1 MEKRPVSPRPFLSC
15 AFLVAVAAS
24 LSAQT
29 WNTAFF
35 LHDYNLSDTGHGTFT
50 SAVPTV
56 TLPFRVTR
64 PDGTISGNMRLR
76 YPASLPEGTIRR
88 IDSGDY
94 LVFSSPVTVG
104 FHLELDYAANATN
117 MPHNDAA
124 FLRLEIS
131 SGYTVGENSPC
142 IVQRPLTTFQSG
154 TTTHFSDDLSCTFS
168 RVTSSGNRAGDPV
181 VISNYFD
188 FTSFVSEG
196 ACGICTTLGN
206 YISHYQLVSPLD
218 LTVNRIEVVQATQD
232 VSNSVRLVAGKSTV
246 ARVFVGLGSETSAL
260 QPPEV
265 RAILHG
271 RNAAGVELPGSP
283 LTPTEVSIRAPNR
296 PNREATDDSLN
307 FKLPPTWTAEGTI
320 TLRAEV
326 NPDGSV
332 SETDRT
338 NNAREQQAV
347 FIHRNE
353 FAARYLRICYLANTN
368 CPSVFVPINA
378 EKMKKIFPIADGN
391 LSYSALDVPTWIWP
405 YNMANSAGWSYLAA
419 SLRLRYEL
427 ATNVAAATG
436 ATGFDQLVGWLPDL
450 LSVTGGV
457 AGYSDPR
464 WLGAVETGR
473 AVWVMDLYPSSY
485 PGTSESLLAHE
496 VGHNLGLRHTNTAD
510 CGSCVD
516 SDTDWPDPT
525 SGRIHEVGFDTIDIL
540 AIPTSKFDVMTYRNN
555 PGSSIWI
562 SPFHYNKLFDGQ
574 FRPMGEAV
582 RETAEETTY
591 AIVSGSAKRDGT
603 VGHLDP
609 IVVLTSSA
617 PTPASLAD
625 GNHCL
630 RFSGAAGMLS
640 DFCFELTFHT
650 HPGHDDL
657 DEEYFALRVP
667 LPGGATRIAL
677 RRGNSELAARAS
689 SANPPTVTITTPAA
703 GETWA
708 GSRTLR
714 WQGTDPDGDVLTYTV
729 LYSAD
734 GGTSWLPIE
743 TLTTATEFTF
753 DTAEIGSGDQIRFRV
768 IASDGFRT
776 AEATVGP
783 LAVLAAPII
792 DVQARADLGSVE
804 LGTFAETTL
813 LIANRGEK
821 ALTVNS
827 IHGTL
832 ADFAVRDA
840 LPVVVQSDSAR
851 KITVRFTPAA
861 EGVRT
866 TQLSFES
873 DDPARPVVASMVVGA
888 GLADAQVAATP
899 TALDFGNV
907 AVGASKDL
915 ALRIRNTGRGTL
927 EVLAVGSGSSQF
939 VVRQPAVPSSVAEGG
954 EATLTVSFRPAAAGS
969 QAATLSLVSTA
980 TGSPVLEI
988 PLSGSGTG
996 AASGCPILLAPATF
1010 SLPVEGGARSL
1021 TVNAPS
1027 GCPWVTRTNAVWV
1040 TVAPGAAAGNGT
1052 VSLVFGPNA
1061 GTTRSATLAIG
1072 DATVAI
1078 VQAGGADFFVV
1089 PAVASTPGALG
1100 SYFKTGVQLHNA
1112 SGSVITGRLIFHA
1125 AGISA
1130 MEDDPSLAYELVPG
1144 QTVNFAD
1151 LLPAL
1156 LVSGLGSVDLVPRVG
1171 SPPVATSR
1179 IFNDAGEA
1187 GTTGMTEELFEPGEA
1202 LEAGQKGVLIAPPE
1216 PSRARF
1222 NLGVRSLAFGATIR
1236 FTVRDAGG
1244 AVRGTGAKFLPPSFF
1259 AQQTAESFVGIALL
1273 ANDTVTVEVDSGS
1286 AIVYGAT
1293 TDNTTQDPSLQFAR
1307 PLGSGSDPRRTIAA
1321 VAAAPGVL
1329 DSFFRTTLQLHNPT
1343 SSPISGRL
1351 VFHPGGFSGSD
1362 SDPTITYNLSAG
1374 ATTSYADVLAA
1385 FGRTGLGSL
1394 DIVATAGPA
1403 PLAVARVFND
1413 GGVRGT
1419 TGFSVDAARP
1429 EDALRSGETGVLI
1442 APADPAATRF
1452 NVGLRTLDAGATL
1465 SVTIRDKDG
1474 QTIRTF
1480 AKVYAP
1486 SYFEQQAGSVFLG
1499 AAPGPSESVAITVT
1513 AGSAIVYGASTDN
1526 KTQDPAIQVAR
1537 AVRP

>member
-1 MEKRPVSPRPFLSC
+1 MEKRQVSPRSFLSC
-15 AFLVAVAAS
+15 AFLVAVAGS

-29 WNTAFF
+29 WNTAFVQ
-35 LHDYNLSDTGHGTFT
+35 HDYNISSTGHGSFT
-50 SAVPTV
+50 STQPTV
-56 TLPFRVTR
+56 TLPFTVAR
-64 PDGTISGNMRLR
+64 PDGTISGSVSLR
-76 YPASLPEGTIRR
+76 YPAALPEGTIRR

-104 FHLELDYAANATN
+104 FHLEFDYAANATS

-142 IVQRPLTTFQSG
+142 IVQRPLSTVPSG

-168 RVTSSGNRAGDPV
+168 RVTSSGNRAGDPI
-181 VISNYFD
+181 VISNYID

-196 ACGICTTLGN
+196 GCSICTTLGN
-206 YISHYQLVSPLD
+206 YIARYQLVSPLD
-218 LTVNRIEVVQATQD
+218 LTVSRIEVVQATQD
-232 VSNSVRLVAGKSTV
+232 VNNSIRLVADKSTV
-246 ARVFVGLGSETSAL
+246 ARVFLGLGSETSVF
-260 QPPEV
+260 QPPQV
-265 RAILHG
+265 RATLHG
-271 RNAAGVELPGSP
+271 RNAAGAELPGSP
-283 LTPTEVSIRAPNR
+283 LQAENAPILAPNR
-296 PNREATDDSLN
+296 PNREATHDSLN
-307 FKLPPTWTAEGTI
+307 FKLPPAWTTEGTI

-332 SETDRT
+332 AETDRT

-378 EKMKKIFPIADGN
+378 DKMRKIFPIAGGS
-391 LSYSALDVPTWIWP
+391 LSYEPLDVPTWIWP
-405 YNMANSAGWSYLAA
+405 YNMASPAGWSYLTA

-427 ATNVAAATG
+427 ATAV
-436 ATGFDQLVGWLPDL
+436 TGFDQLVGWLPDL
-450 LSVTGGV
+450 LSLTGGV

-464 WLGAVETGR
+464 WSGAVETGR
-473 AVWVMDLYPSSY
+473 AVWVMDLYPTSY
-485 PGTSESLLAHE
+485 PGTTESLLAHE

-510 CGSCVD
+510 CGKCED

-525 SGRIHEVGFDTIDIL
+525 SGRTHEVGFDTSDME
-540 AIPTSKFDVMTYRNN
+540 AIPASKFDVMTYRNN
-555 PGSSIWI
+555 PGSQIWI

-574 FRPMGEAV
+574 FRPMREAV
-582 RETAEETTY
+582 RQSASETTY

-603 VGHLDP
+603 VGRLDP
-609 IVVLTSSA
+609 IVVLSSSA
-617 PTPASLAD
+617 PAPASLAD
-625 GNHCL
+625 GNYCI

-657 DEEYFALRVP
+657 DEEYFALRVL
-667 LPGGATRIAL
+667 LPAGATRIAL

-689 SANPPTVTITTPAA
+689 SANPPTVTITSPAA

-729 LYSAD
+729 FYSAD

-753 DTAEIGSGDQIRFRV
+753 DTAEIASGDRVHFRV
-768 IASDGFRT
+768 LASDGFRT
-776 AEATVGP
+776 GEASVGP
-783 LAVLAAPII
+783 LTVEAAPII
-792 DVQARADLGSVE
+792 GVQGTADFGSVK
-804 LGTFAETTL
+804 LGAFGETTL
-813 LIANRGEK
+813 LITNTGKK
-821 ALTVNS
+821 ALNVTAIRSNL
-827 IHGTL
+827 G
-832 ADFAVRDA
+832 DFTVRDSFPLLVPPDGTRA
-840 LPVVVQSDSAR
+840 LVL
-851 KITVRFTPAA
+851 RFTPAA
-861 EGVRT
+861 EGVRSAT
-866 TQLSFES
+866 VSFDS
-873 DDPARPVVASMVVGA
+873 DDPARPVVSAQLVGA
-888 GLADAQVAATP
+888 GVGAPAMQLAP
-899 TALDFGNV
+899 SSLDFGSV
-907 AVGASKDL
+907 AVGGSKEL
-915 ALRIRNTGRGTL
+915 AVTIRNTGRGALTIA
-927 EVLAVGSGSSQF
+927 AVGSSNSQF
-939 VVRQPAVPSSVAEGG
+939 IPVSPAAPFSIPEGSQRQV
-954 EATLTVSFRPAAAGS
+954 TVSFHPADAGS
-969 QAATLSLVSTA
+969 HGGTLSVAGNAGASALASTSLA
-980 TGSPVLEI
+980 GIGTGSSI
-988 PLSGSGTG
+988 SC
-996 AASGCPILLAPATF
+996 ALAVSPANV
-1010 SLPVEGGARSL
+1010 SLGVEGGARTL
-1021 TVNAPS
+1021 TVTSRHAGCAWSVSANADWITVTSSPTGQAS
-1027 GCPWVTRTNAVWV
+1027 GPVSF
-1040 TVAPGAAAGNGT
+1040 TV
-1052 VSLVFGPNA
+1052 GPNA
-1061 GTTRSATLAIG
+1061 GAPRMAVL
-1072 DATVAI
+1072 TVGNAAAVV
-1078 VQAGGADFFVV
+1078 VQGGGVETAVV

-1100 SYFKTGVQLHNA
+1100 SYFKTGVQLHNPTNA
-1112 SGSVITGRLIFHA
+1112 PISGEIVYHA
-1125 AGISA
+1125 AGSSPSE
-1130 MEDDPSLAYELVPG
+1130 EDPILSYQVGPG
-1144 QTVNFAD
+1144 ATENFAD
-1151 LLPAL
+1151 LLPAML
-1156 LVSGLGSVDLVPRVG
+1156 QAGLGTVDVVPRTG
-1171 SPPVATSR
+1171 GFPVAAAR
-1179 IFNDAGEA
+1179 IFNDAGDA
-1187 GTTGMTEELFEPGEA
+1187 GTTGMTEELFRSGEA

-1236 FTVRDAGG
+1236 FAVRDSSGTVRT
-1244 AVRGTGAKFLPPSFF
+1244 TGAKFYPPSFF
-1259 AQQTAESFVGIALL
+1259 AQQTAEAFLGIALL
-1273 ANDTVTVEVDSGS
+1273 ANDTVTFEVDAGS

-1307 PLGSGSDPRRTIAA
+1307 AIGSGSEPRRTIAA

-1329 DSFFRTTLQLHNPT
+1329 DSLFKTTLQLHNPT
-1343 SSPISGRL
+1343 ATAISGRL
-1351 VFHPGGFSGSD
+1351 LFHPGGFSGSD
-1362 SDPTITYNLSAG
+1362 SDPTIPYSLAPG

-1394 DIVATAGPA
+1394 DIVATGGPA

-1442 APADPAATRF
+1442 APADPAGTRF

-1480 AKVYAP
+1480 TKVYAP